1 MATPKKTG
9 KYIEGI
15 GRRKTSTARVRV
27 YPGENGFVVND
38 KEVAEYF
45 KTDSQRNEAAAPIAK
60 VSLSEKIGVSVK
72 VSGGGLASQA
82 GAVSLGLARAMVK
95 IDPALRVGLR
105 NNDLLTRD
113 PRMVER
119 KKYGLKKARRA
130 PQWAKR

>member
-38 KEVAEYF
+38 KEVSEYF
-45 KTDSQRNEAAAPIAK
+45 KTDSQRIEANAPIVK
-60 VSLSEKIGVSVK
+60 VSLPEKVGISVK

-82 GAVSLGLARAMVK
+82 GAVSLGLARAVAK
-95 IDPALRVGLR
+95 IDPTLRVGLR

-119 KKYGLKKARRA
+119 KKYGLKKARRS